1 MKAKYVW
8 RFKLE
13 LRRTE
18 IWIYRQKKQKGKI
31 SLKTL
36 IMFLI
41 NLIFYAMVTGTNY
54 HRTHPG
60 ESKFQAGITYNNVRI
75 FIYSIVFCLGLA
87 IMKKMKKLASKWIIT
102 WAILCTVFLIV
113 MSFCEIENAYVSFST
128 ADQAEK
134 YYGIEK
140 NKIDEI
146 YGEDSIEVLYL
157 EDRQMNS
164 KIIYKEEGGW
174 KCTSHSE
181 IKCLYNRA
189 DFKKDNTIVVRECTI
204 TGELYISVICG
215 KKDNKDFQISDT
227 QNTIFTK
234 KNL

>member
-1 MKAKYVW
+1 M
-8 RFKLE
+8 E
-13 LRRTE
+13 L
-18 IWIYRQKKQKGKI
+18 K
-31 SLKTL
+31 
-36 IMFLI
+36 
-41 NLIFYAMVTGTNY
+41 
-54 HRTHPG
+54 
-60 ESKFQAGITYNNVRI
+60 
-75 FIYSIVFCLGLA
+75 
-87 IMKKMKKLASKWIIT
+87 
-102 WAILCTVFLIV
+102 
-113 MSFCEIENAYVSFST
+113 
-128 ADQAEK
+128 
-134 YYGIEK
+134 K

-234 KNL
+234 KRICK

>member
-1 MKAKYVW
+1 M
-8 RFKLE
+8 
-13 LRRTE
+13 
-18 IWIYRQKKQKGKI
+18 
-31 SLKTL
+31 
-36 IMFLI
+36 
-41 NLIFYAMVTGTNY
+41 
-54 HRTHPG
+54 
-60 ESKFQAGITYNNVRI
+60 
-75 FIYSIVFCLGLA
+75 
-87 IMKKMKKLASKWIIT
+87 
-102 WAILCTVFLIV
+102 
-113 MSFCEIENAYVSFST
+113 
-128 ADQAEK
+128 
-134 YYGIEK
+134 YGISNCNVVLRNRKCICEFFNSRSGRKVLWNWK

-234 KNL
+234 KEFVNKKWRTDKL

>member
-1 MKAKYVW
+1 MGDIMYGISNCNVV
-8 RFKLE
+8 
-13 LRRTE
+13 LRNRKC
-18 IWIYRQKKQKGKI
+18 I
-31 SLKTL
+31 
-36 IMFLI
+36 
-41 NLIFYAMVTGTNY
+41 
-54 HRTHPG
+54 
-60 ESKFQAGITYNNVRI
+60 
-75 FIYSIVFCLGLA
+75 
-87 IMKKMKKLASKWIIT
+87 
-102 WAILCTVFLIV
+102 
-113 MSFCEIENAYVSFST
+113 CEFST

-164 KIIYKEEGGW
+164 KIIYKEEGGGW

-234 KNL
+234 KEFVNKNGEQISYNGYLGKEKPKNYVIYLDGEEISIDWNESDIMIV